1 MANRNINNLPSLTQR
16 PSAPPKRVAR
26 LDKPLTARVHAERL
40 RAAPPAPAPPLPP
53 GVHSSLQLT
62 PRPGDGPLLT
72 DRPPSQRQATGGL
85 RRGPVGAAGA
95 SLRPP
100 MAAAR
105 APASLGPMTPRMA
118 EGLGAQMLSLGP
130 DQKPPPGLSAS
141 LQPTPREHHHAF
153 TLQPQPPSS
162 ARTHS
167 ENGIHHHHPRAQHVE
182 SGNNVA
188 TTNGTSSNHGGAAS
202 STSSHGPSA
211 YGAPPFTH
219 GNSFTGEEVLM
230 SFADVL
236 TEYERAEIREV
247 ERVWWDGHTAV
258 KHKATLLPGELN
270 HGYDDDRGDYTIT
283 VHDHLAYRYEILG
296 IVGKGSFGQVVK
308 AYDHKEGRLVAI
320 KVIRNKARFHKQALV
335 EVKVLTHIKEND
347 PKDETNSVR
356 MHEHFSFRSH
366 LCIVFELLSFNLY
379 EFMKSNSFMGVS
391 LPLIRR
397 FAVQLLNT
405 LRYLAKHSIVHCD
418 LKPENILLCQPGRS
432 AIKCIDFGSSCFEQ
446 QPVYTYIQSRF
457 YRSPEV
463 ILGLPYFCAIDM
475 WSFGCILAELYSG
488 YPLFPGE
495 NEVEQLACIMEVLG
509 TPPANL
515 IAECSR
521 RKQFF
526 DSEMNP
532 RIVANS
538 KGKKRRPSSK
548 DLISSLRCTD
558 VAFVSFLEGCL
569 QWDAAERLTPEAAL
583 RHEWIMEAG
592 NPGGGV
598 STTSGA
604 VSGGHH
610 QGIPPPNGRAN
621 ATSSR
626 GRPLGSARAREAASS
641 NNGGANAGAAG
652 GGSSIRT
659 HGFASELESSSARA
673 AAREVAALGGGGAC
687 WASATSVQA
696 SMLPGPLPEMPPVV
710 FGGGPRSRRPTR

>member
-1 MANRNINNLPSLTQR
+1 
-16 PSAPPKRVAR
+16 
-26 LDKPLTARVHAERL
+26 
-40 RAAPPAPAPPLPP
+40 
-53 GVHSSLQLT
+53 
-62 PRPGDGPLLT
+62 
-72 DRPPSQRQATGGL
+72 
-85 RRGPVGAAGA
+85 
-95 SLRPP
+95 

-182 SGNNVA
+182 SGSNVT
-188 TTNGTSSNHGGAAS
+188 TTNGTSNNHGGTAS

-258 KHKATLLPGELN
+258 KHQATLLPGELN

-296 IVGKGSFGQVVK
+296 IVGTGSFGQVVK

-379 EFMKSNSFMGVS
+379 EFMKSTPYGRVAPINPPVCRPIAQHLTLSRET
-391 LPLIRR
+391 LHRALR
-397 FAVQLLNT
+397 FKA
-405 LRYLAKHSIVHCD
+405 REHPAM
-418 LKPENILLCQPGRS
+418 PAGRS
-432 AIKCIDFGSSCFEQ
+432 AIKCIDFGSSCL
-446 QPVYTYIQSRF
+446 SS
-457 YRSPEV
+457 SP
-463 ILGLPYFCAIDM
+463 IHIHTIALLP
-475 WSFGCILAELYSG
+475 LA
-488 YPLFPGE
+488 
-495 NEVEQLACIMEVLG
+495 
-509 TPPANL
+509 
-515 IAECSR
+515 
-521 RKQFF
+521 
-526 DSEMNP
+526 
-532 RIVANS
+532 
-538 KGKKRRPSSK
+538 
-548 DLISSLRCTD
+548 
-558 VAFVSFLEGCL
+558 
-569 QWDAAERLTPEAAL
+569 
-583 RHEWIMEAG
+583 
-592 NPGGGV
+592 
-598 STTSGA
+598 
-604 VSGGHH
+604 GGH
-610 QGIPPPNGRAN
+610 
-621 ATSSR
+621 
-626 GRPLGSARAREAASS
+626 
-641 NNGGANAGAAG
+641 
-652 GGSSIRT
+652 
-659 HGFASELESSSARA
+659 
-673 AAREVAALGGGGAC
+673 
-687 WASATSVQA
+687 
-696 SMLPGPLPEMPPVV
+696 PGLAVLL
-710 FGGGPRSRRPTR
+710 RD